1 MMDLLLAFGP
11 NWHLR
16 PFSNGV
22 GPPSV
27 DVFDTVGN
35 GFQEREN
42 VGQLD
47 TFTEI
52 QYN

>member
-11 NWHLR
+11 NWLLH
-16 PFSNGV
+16 PFSDVV
-22 GPPSV
+22 GPRSV
-27 DVFDTVGN
+27 DVFDMVGN

>member
-1 MMDLLLAFGP
+1 MDLPLALRP
-11 NWHLR
+11 NWLLH
-16 PFSNGV
+16 PFSDGA
-22 GPPSV
+22 GPESV
-27 DVFDTVGN
+27 DVFDMLGS

-42 VGQLD
+42 VGQSD